1 LRGRSSR
8 EEDLRIYVDGFKGL
22 IDEALD
28 QRDREKALREIV
40 ELILPEA
47 KKYFP
52 PHLYREIREYAELR
66 LGVRIDDDPIEKAS
80 KGSQR
85 R

>member
-1 LRGRSSR
+1 
-8 EEDLRIYVDGFKGL
+8 L
-22 IDEALD
+22 IDEVLD
-28 QRDREKALREIV
+28 RGDRERAFREIV

-47 KKYFP
+47 KKDFP

-66 LGVRIDDDPIEKAS
+66 LGVRIDDNLIEKAS
-80 KGSQR
+80 KSSQR